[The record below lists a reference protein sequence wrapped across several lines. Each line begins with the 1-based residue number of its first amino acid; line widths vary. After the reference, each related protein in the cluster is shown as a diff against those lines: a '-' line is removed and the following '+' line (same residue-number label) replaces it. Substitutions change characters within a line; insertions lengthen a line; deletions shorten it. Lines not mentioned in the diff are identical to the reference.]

1 MKTYLVTGTA
11 GFIGSNLAEQLLKDG
26 HEVIGLDI
34 MSTGTQE
41 NLDILK
47 KYSNFEFVFSDIT
60 DSSRMKE
67 LGVKLKE
74 KSVNC
79 IFHVAGLARIQMGIQ
94 NPEKCLSLNVLGTM
108 NVLEMMKVAGIK
120 NIVFSSSSSIYG
132 LKHTDRL
139 PLKEDY
145 EPDCLNQYAW
155 SKYASEQL
163 IKTYCK
169 LYRLDGICLRYFNVV
184 GKREVLDGDLAP
196 ILGLF
201 FRKLLVEKKPLTIIG
216 DGLQRR
222 DMTYID
228 DVVSANIKA
237 ATQCEKGIVS
247 RFHGEVF
254 NVGTGVNRTVLDLAN
269 SVLDSLGMD
278 KQSNIIFVEPRPG
291 EARASQADIS
301 KAKKFLGWEPKV
313 ILEDIICKHRD
324 YYLDKWNIK

>member
-1 MKTYLVTGTA
+1 MKTYLVTGCA

-26 HEVIGLDI
+26 HRVIGIDI

-41 NLDILK
+41 NLDVLK
-47 KYSNFEFVFSDIT
+47 SYSNFKFIFCDIT
-60 DSSRMKE
+60 STESVGKLSEEIKE
-67 LGVKLKE
+67 E
-74 KSVNC
+74 KVQC
-79 IFHVAGLARIQMGIQ
+79 ALHTAGLARIQAGIQ
-94 NPEKCLSLNVLGTM
+94 NPEKCLNLNVLGTM
-108 NVLEMMKVAGIK
+108 KILEMMKSIGIK

-184 GKREVLDGDLAP
+184 GRREVLDGDLAP

-237 ATQCEKGIVS
+237 AAECEKGIY
-247 RFHGEVF
+247 HGEVF

-269 SVLDSLGMD
+269 SVLESLGMD
-278 KQSNIIFVEPRPG
+278 KESNIVFVEPRPG

-313 ILEDIICKHRD
+313 ILEDIIHKHRD
-324 YYLDKWNIK
+324 YYLDN